1 MKELLYTPRRI
12 SLCRRK
18 WGRGLLV
25 QLIIKPVLRMFH
37 KYTSLA
43 EGNSQEISV
52 GHAVGEVVV
61 AKCQCTLLISSF
73 VFFHQSEIRNQESES
88 PQNPNPVIFFI
99 QQIKSTF
106 PPVTSTKF
114 DPSSQFYYLT
124 LAVHSQR

>member
-1 MKELLYTPRRI
+1 MPK
-12 SLCRRK
+12 K